1 VTSAVGVRTE
11 PAAWI
16 NPAIPAAVVLS
27 GCILLAAR
35 PALLNATAHPTALL
49 MILFATLLAVA
60 VAWPG
65 VRREPARLSIAAL
78 ILILGVTALMLGR
91 LLGGGHAP
99 AAPTIRLIAANT
111 LAAVAEE
118 AWFRRL
124 CYDVLL
130 DAGPLWAIGG
140 SAVLFA
146 LVHLGVYGVWV
157 LPLDLAV
164 GLLLG
169 WQRWASGSWHAPAV
183 THVLANVLVVI

>member
-1 VTSAVGVRTE
+1 VTSALSVRIE
-11 PAAWI
+11 PAARV
-16 NPAIPAAVVLS
+16 NPVIPAAIVLS

-35 PALLNATAHPTALL
+35 RALLIATSHPIAVL

-60 VAWPG
+60 VAWPE
-65 VRREPARLSIAAL
+65 VRREPARLSIPL
-78 ILILGVTALMLGR
+78 ILMLGGGALALGR

-99 AAPTIRLIAANT
+99 ASPTVRLIAANT
-111 LAAVAEE
+111 LAAIAEE
-118 AWFRRL
+118 AWFRRF

-130 DAGPLWAIGG
+130 EAGPLWAIGG
-140 SAVLFA
+140 SAILFA
-146 LVHLGVYGVWV
+146 LVHLGVYGAWV

-183 THVLANVLVVI
+183 THVLANLLVVM

>member
-1 VTSAVGVRTE
+1 VTTAVSVRTE
-11 PAAWI
+11 PAARV
-16 NPAIPAAVVLS
+16 NPVIPAAVVLS

-35 PALLNATAHPTALL
+35 PALLNATAHPTAVL
-49 MILFATLLAVA
+49 MILFAALLAVA

-65 VRREPARLSIAAL
+65 VTREPARLSIPL
-78 ILILGVTALMLGR
+78 ILMLGVGALALGR

-99 AAPTIRLIAANT
+99 ATRTVQLIAANT

-118 AWFRRL
+118 AWFRRF

-130 DAGPLWAIGG
+130 EAGPLWAIGG
-140 SAVLFA
+140 SAILFA
-146 LVHLGVYGVWV
+146 LVHLGVYGAWV

-169 WQRWASGSWHAPAV
+169 WQRWASGSWHTPAV
-183 THVLANVLVVI
+183 THVLANLLVVM